1 MTSIILL
8 KFFHYLGL
16 FLAGGLGVAGAIL
29 TKNHQK
35 VGMKPSAPVQASIKT
50 LARIGLAAIFLLWG
64 TGIALTWLVY
74 ANFDLGWA
82 FHLKLLGASL
92 LLLVL
97 AGLNIHLNRSVK
109 AGTSPNPA
117 FMKAVP
123 MISRGALV
131 LVLIGVAILT
141 SR

>member
-29 TKNHQK
+29 AKNHQK
-35 VGMKPSAPVQASIKT
+35 AGMKPAPPVQASIKM
-50 LARIGLAAIFLLWG
+50 LARIGLAAIILLWG
-64 TGIALTWLVY
+64 TGIALTYLVY
-74 ANFDLGWA
+74 ASFDLGWA
-82 FHLKLLGASL
+82 FHIKLLGASL

-97 AGLNIHLNRSVK
+97 AGLNIHLNRSAK
-109 AGTSPNPA
+109 AGTPPNPA

-141 SR
+141 SS

>member
-1 MTSIILL
+1 MTGIILL

-16 FLAGGLGVAGAIL
+16 FLAGGLGVAGTLLA
-29 TKNHQK
+29 KNHQK
-35 VGMKPSAPVQASIKT
+35 ASMKPATPVQASIKT
-50 LARIGLAAIFLLWG
+50 LARIGLAAIILLWG
-64 TGIALTWLVY
+64 TGIALTFIVY
-74 ANFDLGWA
+74 ASFDLGWA

-92 LLLVL
+92 LLLAL
-97 AGLNIHLNRSVK
+97 AGLNIHLNRSEK
-109 AGTSPNPA
+109 AGTPPNPA

>member
-1 MTSIILL
+1 MTSIIIL

-29 TKNHQK
+29 AKNHQK
-35 VGMKPSAPVQASIKT
+35 AGMKPAAPVQASIRM
-50 LARIGLAAIFLLWG
+50 LARIGMAAIILLWG
-64 TGIALTWLVY
+64 TGIALTYLVY
-74 ANFDLGWA
+74 ASFDLGWA
-82 FHLKLLGASL
+82 FHIKLLGASL

-97 AGLNIHLNRSVK
+97 AGLNIHLNRSAK
-109 AGTSPNPA
+109 AGTPPNPA

-141 SR
+141 SS